1 MKYQV
6 NFFSSAVKEFQ
17 KLPKDIQEKVLHVI
31 DMLRID
37 PYSEVLKIRKLKG
50 GEDLFRIRI
59 GNYRLIYKIE
69 SSSSLLVV
77 RIRHRKDVYKDL

>member
-6 NFFSSAVKEFQ
+6 NFFSSAVKEFH
-17 KLPKDIQEKVLHVI
+17 KLPKDIQEKALHVV

>member
-6 NFFSSAVKEFQ
+6 HFFSSAVKEFQ
-17 KLPKDIQEKVLHVI
+17 KLPKDVQEKVLHVM

-69 SSSSLLVV
+69 SSLSLLVV
-77 RIRHRKDVYKDL
+77 RIRHRKDVYENL

>member
-6 NFFSSAVKEFQ
+6 HFFNSAVKEFQ